1 MNNMRYKR
9 LENVM
14 LPCPEDFKLLAIE
27 IHYKEI
33 LAYIRQERKRICRRR
48 VNTTGR

>member
-14 LPCPEDFKLLAIE
+14 LPCPEDFKLLVIE
-27 IHYKEI
+27 M
-33 LAYIRQERKRICRRR
+33 RFD
-48 VNTTGR
+48 